1 MAVATPDDVKSR
13 LGRDFEYGEEVLV
26 RIRLND
32 GERMIVRR
40 ALKSNKPFAEL
51 NQDDVIQVEAD
62 VVLRI
67 VRNPEGYIQE
77 SDGNYSYMLPT
88 SGAANGLFITDDE
101 WEILGLHDNK
111 IFTIR
116 GYLLED
122 LTPVNT
128 NNPNIWNAYFADPSH
143 GGM

>member
-13 LGRDFEYGEEVLV
+13 LGRDFEYGEEELV
-26 RIRLND
+26 QTRLND
-32 GERMIVRR
+32 VERMIVRR
-40 ALKSNKPFAEL
+40 ALKSNKTLAEL
-51 NQDDVIQVEAD
+51 NQDDVVQVEAD

-77 SDGNYSYMLPT
+77 SDGNYSYMLPS
-88 SGAANGLFITDDE
+88 SGSANGLFITDDE

-128 NNPNIWNAYFADPSH
+128 NNPNIWNAYYADPSL
-143 GGM
+143 GGI